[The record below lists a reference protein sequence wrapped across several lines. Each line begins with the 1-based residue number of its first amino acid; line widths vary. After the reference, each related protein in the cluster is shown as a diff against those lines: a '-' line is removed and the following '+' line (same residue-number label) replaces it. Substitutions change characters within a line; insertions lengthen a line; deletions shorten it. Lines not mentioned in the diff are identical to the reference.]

1 MEKIEY
7 YWYMIYGLLKRDIP
21 NFIKN
26 IWVFRRA
33 LWKHRWYDYRGT
45 LEFIKIGLTDI
56 SNNIEKYG
64 YETDDSRFKKI
75 KAMRRAI
82 EIIKNYNDDNY
93 INMAEKELGNLIL
106 NGFGFEPSDNH
117 PDCFVL
123 VDKDTPEEKE
133 HNRKIFKR
141 SNELEEQEWNEL
153 MYILKGQDYSKFDG
167 DVDFDKQ
174 FDGSGMRGWWD

>member
-1 MEKIEY
+1 
-7 YWYMIYGLLKRDIP
+7 
-21 NFIKN
+21 
-26 IWVFRRA
+26 
-33 LWKHRWYDYRGT
+33 
-45 LEFIKIGLTDI
+45 
-56 SNNIEKYG
+56 
-64 YETDDSRFKKI
+64 
-75 KAMRRAI
+75 MRRAI